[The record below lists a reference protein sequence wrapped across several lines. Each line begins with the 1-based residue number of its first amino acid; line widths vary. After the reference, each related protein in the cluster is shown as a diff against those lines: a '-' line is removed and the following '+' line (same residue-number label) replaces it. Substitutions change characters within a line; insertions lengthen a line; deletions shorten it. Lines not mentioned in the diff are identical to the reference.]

1 MPPTTAER
9 TLRPCPRTPNCV
21 STESPDPGQ
30 RMEPLPYRDLD
41 EARERLLAVLAAQP
55 RVKLVAV
62 EPAYIRAEFRS
73 ALFRF
78 VDDVELLF
86 DERAKKL
93 RFRSASRLGR
103 RDFGVNRRR
112 MEEIGRQFREREGRS
127 R

>member
-1 MPPTTAER
+1 MPPSPAKR

-21 STESPDPGQ
+21 STESPDAGH
-30 RMEPLPYRDLD
+30 RMDPLPYRDLE

-55 RVKLVAV
+55 RVKLVTV
-62 EPAYIRAEFRS
+62 EPTYIHAEFRS

-86 DERAKKL
+86 DEEGKRL
-93 RFRSASRLGR
+93 RFSSASRLGR
-103 RDFGVNRRR
+103 SDFGVNRRR
-112 MEEIGRQFREREGRS
+112 MEEIGRQFREREGRG